1 MMISKKK
8 NNSSKLAEPKSFAT
22 NWEVQ
27 AEQLKYSV
35 KKEVEEGNL
44 IQEALKSL
52 QRSFSYEEEKRIRAE
67 QQKQELLQQIEEL
80 ERRAKELKEQLNL
93 TKDPFGQSE
102 NDDSESDSEEEL
114 TTAGFKEEEE
124 FEFEQ
129 LLSEIRDDDSTE
141 SVESQMTI
149 QQRLKLIR
157 GFDTGIDG
165 ERHPKKTIENYK
177 EHHKKIMKLW
187 MQRELELRPMFG
199 YGLNVSECSCITI
212 IYLFLFILFLFFS
225 LDFLQMKLLYEMI
238 IWNLLLQQKDIY
250 LNLCIQ

>member
-1 MMISKKK
+1 MGAVLLFGMAKRASRKFS
-8 NNSSKLAEPKSFAT
+8 NSRDSGFAT

-114 TTAGFKEEEE
+114 TTAGIKEEEE

-177 EHHKKIMKLW
+177 
-187 MQRELELRPMFG
+187 
-199 YGLNVSECSCITI
+199 
-212 IYLFLFILFLFFS
+212 
-225 LDFLQMKLLYEMI
+225 
-238 IWNLLLQQKDIY
+238 
-250 LNLCIQ
+250 